1 MMQNLDFQRRVADVK
16 KILFVCTGNT
26 CRSPMAEVIFRKI
39 SMEKGLGFE
48 AQSAGICT
56 ITWLP
61 ASQNSTLAMEEIGVD
76 LKQFCSTDISELNL
90 QDYALI
96 AVMTEEHRRMLTN
109 VFGVDEERI
118 YILGGD
124 SGGISDPY
132 GGSLGVYRQTRDEIK
147 EAIEILTGR
156 LCDDFGD

>member
-1 MMQNLDFQRRVADVK
+1 MK

-26 CRSPMAEVIFRKI
+26 CRSPMAEGIFRKI
-39 SMEKGLGFE
+39 SMEKGLGFD

-56 ITWLP
+56 ITGLP
-61 ASQNSTLAMEEIGVD
+61 ASQNSVLAMEEIGVD

-96 AVMTEEHRRMLTN
+96 AVMTEEHRRMLTD

-132 GGSLGVYRQTRDEIK
+132 GASLGVYRQTRDEIADAV
-147 EAIEILTGR
+147 ENLAGELRDGFR
-156 LCDDFGD
+156 D

>member
-1 MMQNLDFQRRVADVK
+1 MK

-48 AQSAGICT
+48 AESAGICT
-56 ITWLP
+56 ITGLP
-61 ASQNSTLAMEEIGVD
+61 ASQNSVLAMEEIGVD

-90 QDYALI
+90 QDYTLI
-96 AVMTEEHRRMLTN
+96 AVMTEEHRRVLTD
-109 VFGVDEERI
+109 VFGVAEEKIR
-118 YILGGD
+118 ILGGD

-132 GGSLGVYRQTRDEIK
+132 GGSLGVYRQTRDEIADAV
-147 EAIEILTGR
+147 ESLAGELRDGFR
-156 LCDDFGD
+156 D